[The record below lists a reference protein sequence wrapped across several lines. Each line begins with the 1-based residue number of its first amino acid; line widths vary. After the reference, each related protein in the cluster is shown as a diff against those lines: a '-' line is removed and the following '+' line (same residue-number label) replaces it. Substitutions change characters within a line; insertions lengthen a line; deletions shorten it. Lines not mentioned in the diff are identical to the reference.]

1 MFLNDAPIMN
11 KGYYDVPINNQFSNI
26 EYRDTPVITNE
37 YQLNK
42 NINVTMNDNNS
53 EYVVYQQPTRPSKS
67 LYTESDQQTTQ
78 YYNNE
83 RALSFDSSKPLM
95 KKKELENFYDGG
107 HGGGHGGGGHGG
119 GHGGGGH
126 GGGHGGGYGG
136 GYGRGYGVNPYITSA
151 YLNTQIMPNISRNYW
166 EYPDYGYEYQY
177 IPEYIPE
184 YAPIIK
190 QPPYN
195 IIPKS
200 EDIKIE
206 SLINQENIDIENKK
220 PKKKRKCNKVY
231 VSNQILWFII
241 IILLLIIIGF
251 IIKHY
256 YQK

>member
-107 HGGGHGGGGHGG
+107 GHGGGGHGG
-119 GHGGGGH
+119 GHGGHGGGGH
-126 GGGHGGGYGG
+126 GGGGHSGHGGHGGHGGGYGG
-136 GYGRGYGVNPYITSA
+136 GGYTGGGYGGGGYSRGYGVNPYITSA

-195 IIPKS
+195 VIPKS

-220 PKKKRKCNKVY
+220 PKKKKKYNK
-231 VSNQILWFII
+231 
-241 IILLLIIIGF
+241 
-251 IIKHY
+251 Y
-256 YQK
+256 YKTN

>member
-53 EYVVYQQPTRPSKS
+53 EYIVYQQPTRPSKS
-67 LYTESDQQTTQ
+67 LYIESDQQTTQ

-95 KKKELENFYDGG
+95 KKKELERFYDG
-107 HGGGHGGGGHGG
+107 
-119 GHGGGGH
+119 
-126 GGGHGGGYGG
+126 GGGYGG
-136 GYGRGYGVNPYITSA
+136 MYPYVNSA
-151 YLNTQIMPNISRNYW
+151 YLNMQIMPNISRNYW
-166 EYPDYGYEYQY
+166 EHPDYGYEYQY
-177 IPEYIPE
+177 ITEYIPQH
-184 YAPIIK
+184 APIIK
-190 QPPYN
+190 NPSYN
-195 IIPKS
+195 IVPKS

-206 SLINQENIDIENKK
+206 ALTNEENTDIVKKK

-231 VSNQILWFII
+231 VPNNILWII
-241 IILLLIIIGF
+241 IVILLLINIGF
-251 IIKHY
+251 IIKLY
-256 YQK
+256 Y